1 MLPRK
6 LPMKYFCGIL
16 SILCQLTFY
25 GQHQDKVDFTRATIN
40 IGIDP
45 LEKSIKGSV
54 TYDFTILKDVDSVFL
69 DAHDMVFESV
79 RLKNKKVAFT
89 NTGKTIS
96 IRHPFKAGKSYV
108 LALAYKAHPKQ
119 TVYFVNWP
127 QEMPSIKASKGELIN
142 GNPAG
147 SGQVWTQGQGKYTSH
162 WLPSF
167 DDMNEKV
174 EFDLSIAFNP
184 KYEVVANGKLLGT
197 SNISDGGKL
206 WRFDMQHPMSSYLLA
221 FAIGAYEKQTLE
233 SASGIPIENY
243 YYPTDRH
250 LVEPTYRYS
259 QEIFNFLEREIG
271 VAYPWQNYKQLPVK
285 DFPYAGME
293 NTGTTLFSDSYVID
307 SIAFVDKNYINV
319 NAHELAH
326 QWFGNLVTEVD
337 ANHHWLHEGFATYYA
352 YLAEKELFGEEHYHW
367 KLYDSFIALKNIVE
381 AGKGQSLLDPKAS
394 SLIFYE
400 KGAWALHMLREQIG
414 DKAFKM
420 GIRSFLEQYRF
431 KNATVSDFLSVME
444 AVSAK
449 DLMGFKKEWLE
460 NTEMPTDAMR
470 ANLMA
475 NSTTLTSLFQ
485 LQDSLE
491 TTPVQNIDL
500 EKFWENER
508 SVDLREYILIHY
520 DSIISPQIIESAF
533 KSNEIPLRRALAVH
547 GNATKLPKPEFESLL
562 CDNSY
567 VTIENALFQLWAAYP
582 EQRAQYLDKTKNIV
596 GLPNKNVRQLWLTLA
611 VLTNGYDGPNTKI
624 YFDELC
630 GYTDPRYS
638 FEVRQ
643 IAFRF
648 LKEAFG
654 FTDATLLNLMVATSH
669 YSWQFRD
676 FARRLLDEL
685 LEDEVYKQRLVALSS
700 KLKPEEKR
708 YLQTKL
714 NQP

>member
-6 LPMKYFCGIL
+6 LPMKYICGIVL
-16 SILCQLTFY
+16 ILCHLTVY

-45 LEKSIKGSV
+45 LERSIEGSV
-54 TYDFTILKDVDSVFL
+54 TYDLTILKDVDSIFL
-69 DAHDMVFESV
+69 DAKDMVFESV

-96 IRHPFKAGKSYV
+96 IRHPFKVGKAYV
-108 LALAYKAHPKQ
+108 LALAYQAHPKQ
-119 TVYFVNWP
+119 TVYFVNWS
-127 QEMPSIKASKGELIN
+127 QETPSIQASKGQIIN

-174 EFDLSIAFNP
+174 EFDMSIAFNP
-184 KYEVVANGKLLGT
+184 NYEVVANGKLLGT
-197 SNISDGGKL
+197 SNIPDGGKL

-221 FAIGAYEKQTLE
+221 FAIGVYEKQTLA

-259 QEIFNFLEREIG
+259 KEIFNFLEREIG

-285 DFPYAGME
+285 DFLYSGME

-307 SIAFVDKNYINV
+307 SIAFIDKNYVNV

-326 QWFGNLVTEVD
+326 QWFGDLVTEVD

-352 YLAEKELFGEEHYHW
+352 YLAEKDLFGKEYYYW
-367 KLYDSFIALKNIVE
+367 KLYESFIALQNMVE

-394 SLIFYE
+394 SLTFYE
-400 KGAWALHMLREQIG
+400 KGAWALHMLREQTG
-414 DKAFKM
+414 DKAFKA

-431 KNATVSDFLSVME
+431 RNATVSDFLTVME
-444 AVSAK
+444 EVSAK
-449 DLMGFKKEWLE
+449 DLKGFKREWLE
-460 NTEMPTDAMR
+460 NTEMPIEAIR

-475 NSTTLTSLFQ
+475 NSPGLTSLFQ
-485 LQDSLE
+485 LQEALQ
-491 TTPVQNIDL
+491 TAPVQNFDVADYWDID
-500 EKFWENER
+500 R
-508 SVDLREYILIHY
+508 SVNLREYILIHY
-520 DSIISPQIIESAF
+520 DSILNPEIIESAF

-547 GNATKLPKPEFESLL
+547 GNAIKLPKPEFESLL
-562 CDNSY
+562 NDDSY

-582 EQRAQYLDKTKNIV
+582 EQRVQYLDKTKNIV

-611 VLTNGYDGPNTKI
+611 VLTNGYDGPSTKI

-643 IAFRF
+643 IAFQF

-654 FTDATLLNLMVATSH
+654 FTDVTLLNLLVATSH

-685 LEDEVYKQRLVALSS
+685 LQDEVYKQRIVTLSG